1 MKEDPAPTSTHGLLG
16 VAVERPVTVV
26 VTAILVVLFGFLSV
40 FDLPIQLTPDIA
52 IPTFT
57 VQTRWPGA
65 SPTEVET
72 EILEPQE
79 DALKDVQ
86 GITRMTSTASPDQGR
101 LEIEFSV
108 DTNIED
114 ALVRITNKLTQVSGY
129 PEAADDPSV
138 ETANDSGPPLAVIAV
153 RSVEGKPVEA
163 YRTWVDDK
171 VVPQLQRIRGIGET
185 VLLGGRDAI
194 FLIDFDPTDLV
205 SRGISVPALATAVRA
220 ELRDVSGGDITVG
233 RKRLLVRTMAVSPNP
248 EDLGKIV
255 LGAGS
260 DGTPIRL
267 SDVADVSLGLRE
279 ATGIAMSDDR
289 PSLVLLLR
297 REAGSNVLEVTK
309 QIRSVVEE
317 LDQSLFAPR
326 GLQFEVLSDQVDYIE
341 GALSLVQQNLM
352 IGAALAICV
361 LFLFLRSFGASLIV
375 SLSIPICVFG
385 TALGMSALGRS
396 VNVVSLAGI
405 TFAIGMVLDN
415 SIVSLESI
423 DTWRTRAASAKDAA
437 FRGIRE
443 VWGAVLASTA
453 TTAAVFIPVIT
464 WQGEVG
470 QLLRDVAV
478 AISFAVI
485 TSLIVSVWVIPGLA
499 GKVLKLRKVD
509 ADQKPD
515 KWQAFGARF
524 RQRIGSQ
531 VHWLCEKNS
540 RSLVVV
546 VTAVAACS
554 LTVVLL
560 LPPLEYLPSGNRNLI
575 FGILTPPPGTSVEEL
590 ESLGKEIQ
598 SDVAKH
604 IGKEV
609 DGIPAVHRSFFV
621 GNPGRVFAGAV
632 AKDPEKVTG
641 LLGWLRKVHGSIP
654 GYFSFTTQ
662 ASLFGRRGG
671 GRSIEVN
678 LSSSDLDKLSSV
690 GGAMFARL
698 QGVLPGSQIRPV
710 PSLDSRAPEL
720 RAYPKRQ
727 DAAALDVRTNDLG
740 LTVDA
745 YIDGANIGELGPR
758 GEPQLDVL
766 IQAKRRNGRT
776 IETLD
781 ELLSA
786 PISSP
791 AGVVPLAVV
800 ADLREELGPTTIQRI
815 ERERAITLTVSPPET
830 LPLETALRKL
840 ENEVIT
846 LMKAD
851 GTIPADVQVT
861 YSGAAGDLEVAK
873 GQFAGV
879 LLLAL
884 IISYLLMSAL
894 FEDFLA
900 PIVVLVTVPLAAAG
914 GVIALRLVD
923 ALLAPQALDLMT
935 AIGFLILIGVVVNNA
950 ILVVDG
956 ALARL
961 REGDDLTTA
970 VRAGVE
976 NRVRPIVMTATTSL
990 AGLLPMV
997 IFTGS
1002 GSELY
1007 RGVGAIVLGGL
1018 ALSTV
1023 LTVFVVPSFFVLLW
1037 RPRTRDVEQ

>member
-1 MKEDPAPTSTHGLLG
+1 MSTSEESSRAGLLAI
-16 VAVERPVTVV
+16 AVDRPVTVI
-26 VTAILVVLFGFLSV
+26 VTAVLVILFGSLSL
-40 FDLPIQLTPDIA
+40 FGLPIQLTPDIA

-65 SPTEVET
+65 SPTEIET

-86 GITRMTSTASPDQGR
+86 GITRMTSLASPDQAR

-108 DTNIED
+108 GTNIED
-114 ALVRITNKLTQVSGY
+114 ALVRVTNKLTQVSGY

-153 RSVEGKPVEA
+153 RSKEGKPVEA

-171 VVPQLQRIRGIGET
+171 VLPQLQRIRGIGEI
-185 VLLGGRDAI
+185 VLLGGRESI
-194 FLIDFDPTDLV
+194 FLIDFDPVELAAR
-205 SRGISVPALATAVRA
+205 SISVPQLATAVRS
-220 ELRDVSGGDITVG
+220 ELRDVSGGDMTMG
-233 RKRLLVRTMAVSPNP
+233 RKRLLLRTMAVTPDP
-248 EDLGKIV
+248 AELKKIV
-255 LGAGS
+255 VGAGAG
-260 DGTPIRL
+260 GTPIFL
-267 SDVADVSLGLRE
+267 GDVAEVSMGLRE
-279 ATGIAMSDDR
+279 ADGIAMSDDR

-309 QIRSVVEE
+309 EIRSIVDK
-317 LDQSLFAPR
+317 LDQDLFAPR
-326 GLQFEVLSDQVDYIE
+326 GLEFEVLSDQVDYIE
-341 GALSLVQQNLM
+341 GALDLVQQNLLL
-352 IGAALAICV
+352 GAALAIAV
-361 LFLFLRSFGASLIV
+361 LFFFLRSFGASLIV
-375 SLSIPICVFG
+375 SLAIPICVFG
-385 TALGMSALGRS
+385 TALGMSMLGRS

-423 DTWRTRAASAKDAA
+423 DTWRARASSAKAAA
-437 FRGIRE
+437 FEGIRE

-499 GKVLKLRKVD
+499 GKVLKLKQGENTR
-509 ADQKPD
+509 APD
-515 KWQAFGARF
+515 RWQRWGARF
-524 RQRIGSQ
+524 RSRIGEQ
-531 VHWLCEKNS
+531 VSWLCATKM
-540 RSLVVV
+540 RCTVVV
-546 VTAVAACS
+546 SSAVLLCVS
-554 LTVVLL
+554 LVVLL

-590 ESLGKEIQ
+590 ESLGEEVQ
-598 SDVAKH
+598 SDIAEH

-609 DGIPAVHRSFFV
+609 GGIPSVHRSFFV
-621 GNPGRVFAGAV
+621 GNPARVFAGAV
-632 AKDPEKVTG
+632 AVDPERVSE
-641 LLGWLRKVHGSIP
+641 LLGWLRSVHSGIP
-654 GYFSFTTQ
+654 GYFAFTTQ

-671 GRSIEVN
+671 GRAIEVN
-678 LSSSDLDKLSSV
+678 VASADLDKLSAV

-698 QGVLPGSQIRPV
+698 QEELPGSQIRPI

-720 RAYPKRQ
+720 RAYPLRQ
-727 DAAALDVRTNDLG
+727 DSAALAVPTDELG

-745 YIDGANIGELGPR
+745 FVDGANIGELGPR
-758 GEPQLDVL
+758 GEPQLDVI
-766 IQAKRRNGRT
+766 IQAKRTNGET
-776 IETLD
+776 IDTTD
-781 ELLSA
+781 QLLSA
-786 PISSP
+786 PVSTDR
-791 AGVVPLAVV
+791 GVVPLAVV
-800 ADLREELGPTTIQRI
+800 AQLREELGPTTIQRI
-815 ERERAITLTVSPPET
+815 ERERALTLTVSPPET
-830 LPLETALRKL
+830 VPLEQALRVL
-840 ENEVIT
+840 ETEVIAP
-846 LMKAD
+846 MQAD
-851 GTIPADVQVT
+851 GTIPADVAVT
-861 YSGAAGDLEVAK
+861 YSGAAGDLEIAK
-873 GQFAGV
+873 AQFAGV

-884 IISYLLMSAL
+884 VISYLLMSAL
-894 FEDFLA
+894 FENFLA
-900 PIVVLVTVPLAAAG
+900 PIVVLVTLPLAGAG
-914 GVIALRLVD
+914 GVIGLRLVD
-923 ALLAPQALDLMT
+923 LLFAPQSLDLMT

-961 REGDDLTTA
+961 RAGDALA
-970 VRAGVE
+970 ESVRAGVE

-997 IFTGS
+997 VSSGS

-1023 LTVFVVPSFFVLLW
+1023 LTVFVVPCFFTLLW
-1037 RPRTRDVEQ
+1037 RRAEISDSGH